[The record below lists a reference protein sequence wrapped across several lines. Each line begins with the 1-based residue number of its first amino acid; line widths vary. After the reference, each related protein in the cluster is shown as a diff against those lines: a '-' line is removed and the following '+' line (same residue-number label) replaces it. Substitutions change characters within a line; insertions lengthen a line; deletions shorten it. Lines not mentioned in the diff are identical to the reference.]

1 MPIDSNW
8 QSCIRDSPSP
18 TVSCCTRMP
27 RFAGYETWRNQVAGM
42 QVGMLTQQAE
52 VLLFNAQVPVAPTNN
67 RVRRVNGNMLMTQ
80 LKRQVQ
86 MAGRRGMNSSTRKGS
101 FVITKSQ
108 RNPTALFGAGLIDS
122 IPTEVLDALEQ
133 AQTKNRIISGRV
145 ARLKDGSAGRFGW
158 KSQKSR
164 LSNFVLTACA
174 VEVGLNVP
182 NHPQAG
188 HPKKADYR
196 PAGLDLNQAQCD
208 ALIDYI
214 AELVGSKNSAELE
227 IVLSTVVAAAWIS
240 KSQLLDFTHGVSES
254 GRLSCR

>member
-1 MPIDSNW
+1 
-8 QSCIRDSPSP
+8 
-18 TVSCCTRMP
+18 MP